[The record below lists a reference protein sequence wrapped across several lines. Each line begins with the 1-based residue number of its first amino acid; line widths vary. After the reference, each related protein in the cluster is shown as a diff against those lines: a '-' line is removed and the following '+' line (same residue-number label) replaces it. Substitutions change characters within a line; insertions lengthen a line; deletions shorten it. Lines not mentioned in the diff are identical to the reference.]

1 MRTYNFLAINPCK
14 YKIEDESDTLLVV
27 ELPDDIKL
35 CLNKTYSN
43 GIQQFYIFFYPYDE
57 KLFTYINALTTH
69 KGYGLN
75 HTHAYKIG
83 NYMVGNFSNVYF
95 EGSADSLPTETLYEL
110 NARFLSVFGNHLLK
124 IEEENIEKRTIE
136 RELDEFI
143 LFNAKEDEGDMS
155 KWCDEKKQKYNEVM
169 ERYKKANEK
178 PFHTI
183 CIKRFLGFDKDEDL
197 IIKTA
202 TVWWADQ
209 QYPEKEHSLI
219 TYDNDKWFMLMDAY
233 NPLIR
238 RRLTIE
244 DNPDVWAEFQKRQK
258 EITNLLE
265 RR

>member
-1 MRTYNFLAINPCK
+1 MKTYNFLAINPYK
-14 YKIEDESDTLLVV
+14 YKIKDETDKPLVV
-27 ELPDDIKL
+27 ELPDDMKL
-35 CLNKTYSN
+35 CMNKTYSN
-43 GIQQFYIFFYPYDE
+43 SNQQFWIFFYPYDE
-57 KLFTYINALTTH
+57 KLFTYINALTAH

-83 NYMVGNFSNVYF
+83 DYMVGNFSNVHF
-95 EGSADSLPTETLYEL
+95 EGPVDSILTETLEEL
-110 NARFLSVFGNHLLK
+110 NTRFLSVFGNHLLK
-124 IEEENIEKRTIE
+124 IEEENIEKRLIE

-143 LFNAKEDEGDMS
+143 IFNAKEDDSDMS
-155 KWCDEKKQKYNEVM
+155 NWSEEKKRQYNDVM
-169 ERYKKANEK
+169 ERYKKANET

-183 CIKRFLGFDKDEDL
+183 CIKRFLGFGKDEDL

-209 QYPEKEHSLI
+209 QYPEKDHSMI

-233 NPLIR
+233 NPSIR

-244 DNPDVWAEFQKRQK
+244 DNPDVWTELQKRQS
-258 EITNLLE
+258 EINNLLE

>member
-1 MRTYNFLAINPCK
+1 MRTYNFLAINPYK
-14 YKIEDESDTLLVV
+14 YKIEDETDKPLTI
-27 ELPDDIKL
+27 ELPDDMKL

-57 KLFTYINALTTH
+57 KLFTYINALTAH
-69 KGYGLN
+69 KDYGLN

-95 EGSADSLPTETLYEL
+95 EGSADSLLTETLDEL

-124 IEEENIEKRTIE
+124 IEEENIEKKLIE

-143 LFNAKEDEGDMS
+143 LFNAKEDDGDMS
-155 KWCDEKKQKYNEVM
+155 KWSDKKKRQYNEVM

-178 PFHTI
+178 PFRTI
-183 CIKRFLGFDKDEDL
+183 CIKRFLGFKKDEDL

-202 TVWWADQ
+202 TVWWSDQ
-209 QYPEKEHSLI
+209 QYPEKEHSMI

-233 NPLIR
+233 NPSIR

-244 DNPDVWAEFQKRQK
+244 DNQDVWAEFQKRQN
-258 EITNLLE
+258 EINNLLE